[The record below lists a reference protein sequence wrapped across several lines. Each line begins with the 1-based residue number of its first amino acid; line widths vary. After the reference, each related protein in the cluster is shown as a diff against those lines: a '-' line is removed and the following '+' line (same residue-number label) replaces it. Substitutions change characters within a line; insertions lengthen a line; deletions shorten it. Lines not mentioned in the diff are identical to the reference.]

1 MYRAAVLLCV
11 GCFANGSLKHGA
23 AYGVNAGAILISAFE
38 IARAPS
44 LQSCDGLDDTPPV
57 SNPNFPPAPFTTP
70 YRTCVDHNN
79 EHHDKYLYGSIAIS
93 AAIIGG
99 LVNYFFFDGGPAET
113 KDDTL
118 EPLEQ
123 THDSLEVTM
132 MEANTP
138 SIPLMQLTRQAALAA
153 REHHCKVVKVI
164 AKRIRQMDDSYART
178 GFVNDAAIK
187 ACLEEGQPANTAEQK
202 KPEPKPEAKP
212 DDKGAEMPAGGETKQ
227 PVNEAAH
234 GKQ

>member
-23 AYGVNAGAILISAFE
+23 AYGVNAGAILISAFKMV
-38 IARAPS
+38 RAPS
-44 LQSCDGLDDTPPV
+44 LQSCDGLDNTPPPIID
-57 SNPNFPPAPFTTP
+57 PNIPYSTP
-70 YRTCVDHNN
+70 YSVCRDHNN
-79 EHHDKYLYGSIAIS
+79 EHHDTYLYGSIAIS
-93 AAIIGG
+93 AAIVGG

-113 KDDTL
+113 KDDDTL
-118 EPLEQ
+118 EPSEQ

-187 ACLEEGQPANTAEQK
+187 ACMEEGKPANTAEQK
-202 KPEPKPEAKP
+202 KPEAKPEAKP
-212 DDKGAEMPAGGETKQ
+212 DDKGAEMPGGGETKQ
-227 PVNEAAH
+227 PTNEAAH

>member
-1 MYRAAVLLCV
+1 MYRAAVLLCA

-23 AYGVNAGAILISAFE
+23 AYGVNAGAILISAFKMV
-38 IARAPS
+38 RAPS
-44 LQSCDGLDDTPPV
+44 LASCDGLDNTPPPIID
-57 SNPNFPPAPFTTP
+57 PNIPYSTP
-70 YRTCVDHNN
+70 YSICQDHNH
-79 EHHDKYLYGSIAIS
+79 EHSETMLVGSIVIS
-93 AAIIGG
+93 AAIVGG
-99 LVNYFFFDGGPAET
+99 LVNYFFFDGGPAE
-113 KDDTL
+113 KNDDTL

-187 ACLEEGQPANTAEQK
+187 ACMEEGKPANTADEK
-202 KPEPKPEAKP
+202 KPVPKPDP
-212 DDKGAEMPAGGETKQ
+212 DKGTEMPGGGESK
-227 PVNEAAH
+227 PPANEAAH